1 MSINIIHLKGIKL
14 KALLGIRK
22 KERRNKQ
29 YIYISCI
36 IQYNLF
42 GELKEN
48 IKNTINYKN
57 VLKLVKTFIKNNSFF
72 LIETLAFE
80 LSQFLIKHLKLK
92 YILLKI
98 EKLEVLKNIE
108 KIGVIIERNI

>member
-1 MSINIIHLKGIKL
+1 MGINTIHLKGIKL
-14 KALLGIRK
+14 KTLLGIRK

-29 YIYISCI
+29 YICISCV
-36 IQYNLF
+36 IQYKLF

-48 IKNTINYKN
+48 IKNTVNYKN
-57 VLKLVKTFIKNNSFF
+57 ILKLIKTFIKNSSFF

-80 LSQFLIKHLKLK
+80 LSQFLIKHLRLK

-108 KIGVIIERNI
+108 KVGVIIERNI